1 MFISNMF
8 TVWNNTGLVNTAIKM
23 NVSDSGHAAGSKL
36 LDLQVN
42 STSKF
47 SVDPSGNVSALGN
60 IAAPNM
66 LTYDAVTAIVNPLAN
81 TAANTAITSLI
92 NGAPTGLRTLGD
104 IATSLGSDPAFAA
117 NNTLTL
123 ADTLKRNVENQV
135 LTGGARVTSKSL
147 GTITSGTLTLDT
159 GGRPVQHY
167 TNGGAHSLNPG
178 TNGGSIQVDITNNA
192 TAGAINTAAYTKVAG
207 AFDTTNAHSFRC
219 WSSVGNAGSMLV
231 IQPLF

>member
-1 MFISNMF
+1 MSEPSMFISNMF
-8 TVWNNTGLVNTAIKM
+8 TTWANPSLQNTAIKM
-23 NVSDSGHAAGSKL
+23 NVSDSGHANGSML
-36 LDLQVN
+36 IDLQVN
-42 STSKF
+42 SQSKF
-47 SVDPSGNVSALGN
+47 SVDPSGNITAG
-60 IAAPNM
+60 NM
-66 LTYDAVTAIVNPLAN
+66 LTTNTVSTLAN
-81 TAANTAITSLI
+81 TAANSAITTLI
-92 NGAPTGLRTLGD
+92 NGAPTGMRTLGD
-104 IATSLGSDPAFAA
+104 IATSLGNDPAFSA

-192 TAGAINTAAYTKVAG
+192 TAGVINTAAYTKVAG